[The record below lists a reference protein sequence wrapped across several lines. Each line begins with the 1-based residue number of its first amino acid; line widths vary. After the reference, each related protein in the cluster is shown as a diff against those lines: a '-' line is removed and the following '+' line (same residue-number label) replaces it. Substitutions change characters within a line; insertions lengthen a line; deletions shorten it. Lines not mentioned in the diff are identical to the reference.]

1 MKTKCACPKCRGNAR
16 EVARSTTL
24 ARADCEGKLLAIG
37 DQVEFLGRDG
47 LVRGGV
53 VVGVNEKRA
62 VVTHVECGAYTTTR
76 CHYAWLLRV
85 AAGSQPGRIQK

>member
-1 MKTKCACPKCRGNAR
+1 MKTKCACPKCHGHRR
-16 EVARSTTL
+16 EVARGEAL
-24 ARADCEGKLLAIG
+24 AKTDCQGRGLAIG

-47 LVRGGV
+47 LIKGGV

-85 AAGSQPGRIQK
+85 AAGSRPGRVQK